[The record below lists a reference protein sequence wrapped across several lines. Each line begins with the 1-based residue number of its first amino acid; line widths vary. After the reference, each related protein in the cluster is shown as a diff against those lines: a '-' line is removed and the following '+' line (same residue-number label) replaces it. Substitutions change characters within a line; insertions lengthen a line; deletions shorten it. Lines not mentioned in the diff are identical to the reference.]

1 MGFYFRKVN
10 TEDIVCVLNAEAN
23 PVKEQ
28 KHYNGIG
35 PCNGSQSKKTSNK
48 TVLGSYITII
58 EVGYSA
64 FFVSLNFRLF
74 VGCLTFSCCLRLSFV
89 VSDCRLLS
97 LLSTTSDNISIDTQY
112 FKLYY
117 LCCRKFEHAFGLSIQ
132 V

>member
-10 TEDIVCVLNAEAN
+10 TEATIVCVLNAEAN

-74 VGCLTFSCCLRLSFV
+74 VGCL
-89 VSDCRLLS
+89 
-97 LLSTTSDNISIDTQY
+97 LLSTISDNISIDTQY

>member
-10 TEDIVCVLNAEAN
+10 TEATIVCVLNAEAN

-97 LLSTTSDNISIDTQY
+97 LIVDN
-112 FKLYY
+112 K
-117 LCCRKFEHAFGLSIQ
+117 
-132 V
+132 

>member
-10 TEDIVCVLNAEAN
+10 TEATIVCVLNAEAN

-74 VGCLTFSCCLRLSFV
+74 VGCLTFFLLSQIVVCCL
-89 VSDCRLLS
+89 

>member
-10 TEDIVCVLNAEAN
+10 TEATIVCVLNAEAN

-64 FFVSLNFRLF
+64 FFCVLKFSLVRWLSNVFLLSQI
-74 VGCLTFSCCLRLSFV
+74 VVCCL
-89 VSDCRLLS
+89 
-97 LLSTTSDNISIDTQY
+97 LLSTISDNISIDTQY

>member
-10 TEDIVCVLNAEAN
+10 TEATIVCVLNAEAN

-35 PCNGSQSKKTSNK
+35 PCNGSQSKKNFKQDCFRVVYHYHRGRIFGLFCVLKFSLVRWLSN
-48 TVLGSYITII
+48 VFLLSQI
-58 EVGYSA
+58 V
-64 FFVSLNFRLF
+64 V
-74 VGCLTFSCCLRLSFV
+74 CCL
-89 VSDCRLLS
+89 

>member
-10 TEDIVCVLNAEAN
+10 TEATIVCVLNAEAN

-89 VSDCRLLS
+89 VSYCRQQVTPFPLIPNILS
-97 LLSTTSDNISIDTQY
+97 CITFAVESSNMLSDFR
-112 FKLYY
+112 FKSN
-117 LCCRKFEHAFGLSIQ
+117 F
-132 V
+132 

>member
-10 TEDIVCVLNAEAN
+10 TEATIVCVLNAEAN

-74 VGCLTFSCCLRLSFV
+74 VGLSNVFLLSQIVVCCL
-89 VSDCRLLS
+89 
-97 LLSTTSDNISIDTQY
+97 LLSTISDNISIDTQY

>member
-10 TEDIVCVLNAEAN
+10 TEATIVCVLNAEAN

-64 FFVSLNFRLF
+64 F
-74 VGCLTFSCCLRLSFV
+74 
-89 VSDCRLLS
+89 
-97 LLSTTSDNISIDTQY
+97 
-112 FKLYY
+112 
-117 LCCRKFEHAFGLSIQ
+117 LCP
-132 V
+132 